1 MDKKLKNEAETKAQ
15 IIMNYY
21 QSKSYD
27 LAIANA
33 KKLLK
38 KFPNYVFLFNIIGL
52 SLQAK
57 KEFNEAINYFHKAL
71 QINPNYFLAL
81 NNIGLSYRLMGNDE
95 EAQIYFEKAI
105 ERNPKFATAFSN
117 LANIKKDL
125 NLINEAI
132 KLYEK
137 ALELDNNLFLT
148 HYNLALIYQSIGNTA
163 KAKKYFFSSLKI
175 NPNLTIADKQISLSI
190 KYDENHDHL
199 KEMKEKLS
207 NNKLNED
214 QKIQLYF
221 ALGKA
226 YEDFKNYKISCEYL
240 IKGNFLKRKNL
251 NYDVKYNNK
260 MFEKIKTFFTIF
272 KKENNQIKFNE
283 QKKMIFIVG
292 MPRSGTTLVE
302 QILSSHS
309 KVYGAGE
316 RNEFKNLVKNNFIN
330 ENIKQ
335 KFFKFKNI
343 DEIKLLRNKFFDK
356 ILSKTNLINETYITD
371 KNPTNFKWIGLMKIL
386 FPESKIV
393 HCSRNSKDTC
403 LSIYKHLFLS
413 DWKWCYKTNE
423 LTDYYKI
430 YVSLMKFWKE
440 NLNEFIYDISYEKL
454 INNNKIEVEKLLNY
468 CELNWEDNCLNF
480 DKNKTPVTTMSI
492 AQVRNPIY
500 NSSINSWKNY
510 EQYLKP
516 LFDELE

>member
-1 MDKKLKNEAETKAQ
+1 MNKKLKNEAETKTE
-15 IIMNYY
+15 IIINYY
-21 QSKSYD
+21 QSKNYD

-38 KFPNYVFLFNIIGL
+38 KFPNYTVLYNIIGL

-57 KEFNEAINYFHKAL
+57 KKFDESISYFNKAL
-71 QINPNYFLAL
+71 QINPNYFSAL
-81 NNIGLSYRLMGNDE
+81 NNIGLSYRLMENNVD
-95 EAQIYFEKAI
+95 AQIFFKKAI
-105 ERNPKFATAFSN
+105 ERNPKFATAISN
-117 LANIKKDL
+117 LANVKKDL
-125 NLINEAI
+125 NLIDDAI

-137 ALELDNNLFLT
+137 ALELNNNLFLT
-148 HYNLALIYQSIGNTA
+148 HFNLALAYQSIGNTD
-163 KAKKYFFSSLKI
+163 KAKKYFFSSLKV
-175 NPNLTIADKQISLSI
+175 NPNLTISDKQISLSI
-190 KYDENHDHL
+190 KYDKNNPHL
-199 KEMKEKLS
+199 KDMEQKLS
-207 NNKLNED
+207 NNKLSED

-226 YEDFKNYKISCEYL
+226 YEDFKNYKVSYEYL
-240 IKGNFLKRKNL
+240 IKGNFLKRKSL
-251 NYDVKYNNK
+251 NYNSEYSNK
-260 MFEKIKTFFTIF
+260 IFEAIKTFYSAF
-272 KKENNQIKFNE
+272 KKESNQIKFDK

-356 ILSKTNLINETYITD
+356 ILSKTNLINETCITD
-371 KNPTNFKWIGLMKIL
+371 KNPTNFKWIGLMKML
-386 FPESKIV
+386 FPESKII

-468 CELNWEDNCLNF
+468 CELNWEDNCLKF

>member
-21 QSKSYD
+21 QSKNYE

-57 KEFNEAINYFHKAL
+57 KEFYESINYFNKAL
-71 QINPNYFLAL
+71 QINPNYFFAL
-81 NNIGLSYRLMGNDE
+81 NNIGLSYRLMGDDKN
-95 EAQIYFEKAI
+95 AQIYFEKAI
-105 ERNPKFATAFSN
+105 ERNPKFATAISN

-125 NLINEAI
+125 NLIDDAI
-132 KLYEK
+132 MLHEK

-148 HYNLALIYQSIGNTA
+148 HYNLALIYQSIGNTS

-190 KYDENHDHL
+190 KYDENHPHL
-199 KEMKEKLS
+199 KEMKEKIS

-226 YEDFKNYKISCEYL
+226 YEDLKNYKTSCEYL

-251 NYDVKYNNK
+251 NYDFKYNNK
-260 MFEKIKTFFTIF
+260 IFEKIKTFFTIF
-272 KKENNQIKFNE
+272 KKENNQMKFTE

-309 KVYGAGE
+309 KVYGGGE
-316 RNEFKNLVKNNFIN
+316 RNEFKDLVKNNFIN
-330 ENIKQ
+330 EDIK
-335 KFFKFKNI
+335 KKIFKFKNNN
-343 DEIKLLRNKFFDK
+343 EIKLLRNKFFDK
-356 ILSKTNLINETYITD
+356 IISKTNLINETYITD
-371 KNPTNFKWIGLMKIL
+371 KKPTNFKWIGLMKML
-386 FPESKIV
+386 FPESKII

-403 LSIYKHLFLS
+403 LSIYKHLFLG
-413 DWKWCYKTNE
+413 DWKWCYKINE

-440 NLNEFIYDISYEKL
+440 NLNKFIYEISYEKL

-468 CELNWEDNCLNF
+468 CELNWEDNCLKF

-516 LFDELE
+516 LFDEL

>member
-1 MDKKLKNEAETKAQ
+1 
-15 IIMNYY
+15 
-21 QSKSYD
+21 
-27 LAIANA
+27 
-33 KKLLK
+33 
-38 KFPNYVFLFNIIGL
+38 
-52 SLQAK
+52 
-57 KEFNEAINYFHKAL
+57 
-71 QINPNYFLAL
+71 
-81 NNIGLSYRLMGNDE
+81 
-95 EAQIYFEKAI
+95 
-105 ERNPKFATAFSN
+105 
-117 LANIKKDL
+117 
-125 NLINEAI
+125 
-132 KLYEK
+132 
-137 ALELDNNLFLT
+137 
-148 HYNLALIYQSIGNTA
+148 
-163 KAKKYFFSSLKI
+163 
-175 NPNLTIADKQISLSI
+175 
-190 KYDENHDHL
+190 
-199 KEMKEKLS
+199 MKEKLS

-309 KVYGAGE
+309 KVYGGGE

-343 DEIKLLRNKFFDK
+343 DEIKLLRNKFFNK

-386 FPESKIV
+386 FPESKII

-440 NLNEFIYDISYEKL
+440 NLNQFIYDISYEKL

-468 CELNWEDNCLNF
+468 CELNWEDNCLKF